1 MFWGPLRSRWK
12 VKNSSDDICLFLLDF
27 ITLWC
32 QPTWCHKIKFLEI
45 QKWLTLP
52 IESNKFFGFSKSL
65 SGSICWFF
73 CAESNYFF
81 WCSKSPWPGNLGSI
95 CWFYKIM
102 QGCEFALWF
111 FMQIACFFR
120 AKEWKSSTLFLIKKQ
135 IAIFTPLEWHEQI
148 AHVALFVKRAKGAI
162 CSCQLFFKEWGE
174 GMSSFTKSKKGKNI
188 VKRTKKEWIA
198 LHYSSSSL

>member
-95 CWFYKIM
+95 
-102 QGCEFALWF
+102 
-111 FMQIACFFR
+111 
-120 AKEWKSSTLFLIKKQ
+120 WKSNTLFLIKKQ